1 MFSAAGAECGTRKE
15 NDLRRYLVILG
26 ALALLLSM
34 PQVGLA
40 GGAGTYLASF
50 LEVDAGARQMGLG
63 GAFTGLAD
71 DAMCVFYNP
80 AGLRFL
86 EGSEIHLENT
96 TWPAGVSYQHLSYG
110 FRHSYIPGAFALSWA
125 VLQINPYAEKTE
137 YYDPESDFEIGIGD
151 PVDAGDMAF
160 GGSYCWSFTDWLSV
174 GATVRWYHLGMAEA
188 FCEGV
193 MGDIGVLYDT
203 PIRNLRLGASI
214 LNVGPENRWANTGSE
229 GGFGEYFAMPRTYRA
244 GASMRIFD
252 VVTHKVVLSADYKRP
267 ASGENKFNFGTEYT
281 FNRGRIFVFG
291 RAGYRMNYDE
301 EGLTLGLGTLFPSS
315 AEGQMRLDYTYVDMG
330 NLETTHRMAVTFI
343 F

>member
-1 MFSAAGAECGTRKE
+1 M
-15 NDLRRYLVILG
+15 RRYLVILG
-26 ALALLLSM
+26 ALALLLTV

-40 GGAGTYLASF
+40 SGAGTHLASF
-50 LEVDAGARQMGLG
+50 LEMEPGARQMGLG

-96 TWPAGVSYQHLSYG
+96 TWPAGITYQHVSYG

-125 VLQINPYAEKTE
+125 VMQMSPFDEFTE
-137 YYDPESDFEIGIGD
+137 YYDPESDFEIGIDD

-160 GGSYCWSFTDWLSV
+160 GGSYCWSFTNALSV
-174 GATVRWYHLGMAEA
+174 GATIRWYHLGMAEA
-188 FCEGV
+188 FCEG
-193 MGDIGVLYDT
+193 MTGDVGVLYDT
-203 PIRNLRLGASI
+203 PFRNLRLGASI
-214 LNVGPENRWANTGSE
+214 LNIGPSNRWARTE
-229 GGFGEYFAMPRTYRA
+229 GETGFGDEFDMPMTYRA
-244 GASMRIFD
+244 GASMRVFD
-252 VVTHKVVLSADYKRP
+252 VVTHRVVLSADYKRP
-267 ASGENKFNFGTEYT
+267 PTGENKFNFGTEYT
-281 FNRGRIFVFG
+281 FNRGKVFVFG

-315 AEGQMRLDYTYVDMG
+315 AEAEIRLDYSYVDMG
-330 NLETTHRMAVTFI
+330 NLDTTHRMAITFL